1 MKNCFEE
8 LFFWHF
14 VFSNF
19 ATTNVFGWFALGIGT
34 NKSEKKTGIY
44 DPCNA
49 PCQKTL
55 QYNCFLRMNQKNV

>member
-1 MKNCFEE
+1 MKNCFETLVFFGILCSQILQLPVFLAGLLWE
-8 LFFWHF
+8 LELIK
-14 VFSNF
+14 
-19 ATTNVFGWFALGIGT
+19 A
-34 NKSEKKTGIY
+34 KKFGIY